1 MELGKVLIV
10 GTESSRQLPDAL
22 DGIQIR
28 AVGGQKVQ
36 RQHLSMFIQKG
47 GQCTGMM
54 VARVVEDDEQAT
66 PPCAMA
72 QQHAQNGF
80 EGAGIER
87 RSKVGDQRP
96 VAQIDR
102 AKQGDGLACGGM
114 EQDGIGL
121 LGRHPHHTAG
131 AVLLEVAFIQ
141 TPDINAGVAGEAPQ
155 FFYRR
160 LVRPGLLGR

>member
-1 MELGKVLIV
+1 
-10 GTESSRQLPDAL
+10 
-22 DGIQIR
+22 
-28 AVGGQKVQ
+28 
-36 RQHLSMFIQKG
+36 MFTQKG

-72 QQHAQNGF
+72 QQLAQKGL
-80 EGAGIER
+80 EGVGIEC
-87 RSKVGDQRP
+87 RSKVGYQSP

-102 AKQGDGLACGGM
+102 AKQGYGLACGCM

-121 LGRHPHHTAG
+121 LGRHPHHAAG
-131 AVLLEVAFIQ
+131 AVLLEVTFIQ

-160 LVRPGLLGR
+160 LVQPALLVR